1 MGGVENRRGVRMN
14 SQVHVTLEWN
24 SEGTL
29 NRGEAHTRIVGPYGC
44 LIVLQQGLEV
54 NQKIQ
59 VTNLASSQTNPA
71 VVVWRG
77 NQRPEGWELG
87 IELINPQLNFW
98 GLDL

>member
-1 MGGVENRRGVRMN
+1 MN
-14 SQVHVTLEWN
+14 SQVRVTLEWDA
-24 SEGTL
+24 EGTL

-44 LIVLQQGLEV
+44 LIVLNQGLEV

-59 VTNLASSQTNPA
+59 VTNHANSQTNPA

-87 IELINPQLNFW
+87 IELINPQVDFW
-98 GLDL
+98 GIEL